1 MAKWLY
7 DTGLPLIECLRLRV
21 KDIEFA
27 QQQIAVESEL
37 HQQVWR
43 AGVAGG
49 NVAPWL
55 HDMLRQSTAMDFPA
69 SWRAGDAQERGS
81 PAGRSHDSRAYG
93 PLHAAA

>member
-1 MAKWLY
+1 MAKLLY
-7 DTGLPLIECLRLRV
+7 DTGLSLIECLRLRV

-81 PAGRSHDSRAYG
+81 PAGRSHDSRA
-93 PLHAAA
+93 